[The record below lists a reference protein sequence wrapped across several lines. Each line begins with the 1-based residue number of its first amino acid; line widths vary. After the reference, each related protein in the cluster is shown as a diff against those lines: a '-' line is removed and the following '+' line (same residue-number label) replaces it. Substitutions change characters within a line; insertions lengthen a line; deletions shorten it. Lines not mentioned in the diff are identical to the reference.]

1 MLHIKKYG
9 FFVPPFMS
17 VALRTSNYLNRDF
30 LAGKS
35 AAEQD
40 LPRARYRLSH
50 QL

>member
-1 MLHIKKYG
+1 MG
-9 FFVPPFMS
+9 GGVVPPSMS
-17 VALRTSNYLNRDF
+17 MPLRSSNPLNRDF

-40 LPRARYRLSH
+40 LPRARYRLNH